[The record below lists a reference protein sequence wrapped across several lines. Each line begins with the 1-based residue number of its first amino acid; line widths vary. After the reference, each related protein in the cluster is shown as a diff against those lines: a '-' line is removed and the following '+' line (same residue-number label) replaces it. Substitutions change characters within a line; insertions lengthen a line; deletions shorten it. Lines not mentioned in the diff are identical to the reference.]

1 MDLCLVHLV
10 IKMTLNIQIAVDCFL
25 SLHVEITIYL
35 CSVLIEFTVD
45 LCLVHIEITIY
56 LCFVLIEI
64 TMDLCLVHIEIK
76 IYFSLVHIE
85 ITMDLCL

>member
-25 SLHVEITIYL
+25 SLQIEITIYL
-35 CSVLIEFTVD
+35 SSVLIEFTVN
-45 LCLVHIEITIY
+45 LCL
-56 LCFVLIEI
+56 
-64 TMDLCLVHIEIK
+64 DLCLVHIEIK